1 MYFVIKNKKSTTNK
15 GSVAFVFYFIV
26 AIALLALAA
35 YYIGINEQKKLFKS
49 ITDKKQQE
57 YDKDVNGDPVER
69 EIGALNTSIEQ
80 NVVIKSLIDS
90 PNVVLRNL
98 QSSRNNGSMNAGSGD
113 KSVVVNGT
121 STAVGPNVD
130 VNSVDFT
137 SILNSA
143 KKAEYFVKS
152 SDNKN
157 GIDVKLINETATGDN
172 CYTAQSGRVCFPLY
186 KLEKIWAVGDINSD
200 GVPDA
205 IVSVSAE
212 ENVLQNRPVVSNF
225 YALISKVPVIA
236 STSASTKK
244 TSAKDSPVKAVVSK
258 GISSVSTST
267 GSFASST
274 ISASSSVLEILYI
287 VTPFNYGVN
296 PPNILS
302 ADIIDGN
309 VVLLGNFYT
318 NSDAVG
324 SPSLNKVVR
333 YKVNADNS
341 VNKIG
346 EAALFSEQKENTA
359 NWYLHNYE
367 VDNLSFSFKTP
378 ESWKSI
384 ENFDKGVKINFTEP
398 TEGRGLTVET
408 SNIVETCSEF
418 EFNLKDVPNI
428 NIKSSQFIDL
438 GQFGVGLY
446 LKYTIDGGEKGKQYH
461 ADICVTDKN
470 GDKKVFSL
478 YSTTKED
485 EIPYF
490 SIFDK
495 IWSTFKVQ

>member
-1 MYFVIKNKKSTTNK
+1 MNFGITNKNYTTNK
-15 GSVAFVFYFIV
+15 GSVAFVFYFII

-35 YYIGINEQKKLFKS
+35 YYVGINEQKKLFKS
-49 ITDKKQQE
+49 ITDKKQQD
-57 YDKDVNGDPVER
+57 YDRDVNGDPVER
-69 EIGALNTSIEQ
+69 EIGALSTSIEQ
-80 NVVIKSLIDS
+80 NIIIKSLIDS

-98 QSSRNNGSMNAGSGD
+98 QSGRSASSIGNSSTD
-113 KSVVVNGT
+113 SSVVVNGT

-130 VNSVDFT
+130 VNSVDLPAI
-137 SILNSA
+137 SNSA

-152 SDNKN
+152 SDNKK
-157 GIDVKLINETATGDN
+157 GTDVKLINGTATGDN
-172 CYTAQSGRVCFPLY
+172 CYTAQGGRVCFPLY
-186 KLEKIWAVGDINSD
+186 KLEKIWSIGDVNSD
-200 GVPDA
+200 GASDA
-205 IVSVSAE
+205 VVSVSAE
-212 ENVLQNRPVVSNF
+212 ENVLQKKPVVSNF

-236 STSASTKK
+236 STSA
-244 TSAKDSPVKAVVSK
+244 PVKKSAGKDTSVKNVTSK
-258 GISSVSTST
+258 GTSSASTST
-267 GSFASST
+267 VLFASST
-274 ISASSSVLEILYI
+274 ISASSSTPEVLYV

-309 VVLLGNFYT
+309 IILLGNFYS

-333 YKVNADNS
+333 YKVGEDDS

-346 EAALFSEQKENTA
+346 EATLFSEQKENTA

-367 VDNLSFSFKTP
+367 ADNLSFSFKTP
-378 ESWKSI
+378 ETWKRV
-384 ENFDKGVKINFTEP
+384 ENFDKGVKINFTELG
-398 TEGRGLTVET
+398 GRGITLET
-408 SNIVETCSEF
+408 SSMVETCAEF
-418 EFNLKDVPNI
+418 EFNLKDVANI

-446 LKYTIDGGEKGKQYH
+446 LKYAIDGGERGKQYH
-461 ADICVTDKN
+461 ADICVTDKS